1 MGISAVPSEIKSPA
15 APAAARGRVAIQG
28 WGAGP
33 PWVSVSRSCSR
44 GSHWPP
50 HLWACAHGVQLAV
63 LAVRTKAAET
73 RPPSLRQGQNRVTE
87 PPVSP
92 LSACTLRTHTC
103 HRGGLVS
110 VVCFGFLS
118 PSWRISA
125 PGALSSLSHSVLLW
139 GPLSL
144 SDVSVGVCT
153 MLLGIQVCRH
163 YYFICTFCILPGGVQ
178 RLCKRV
184 RGPEGERV

>member
-139 GPLSL
+139 GPPQSVRCVRRCLHHASGDSSL
-144 SDVSVGVCT
+144 PS
-153 MLLGIQVCRH
+153 LLF
-163 YYFICTFCILPGGVQ
+163 YLYFLYFARRCSAPV
-178 RLCKRV
+178 
-184 RGPEGERV
+184 